1 MVEDRWASR
10 SRADDGDVRVVAGVS
25 SRMLDRIRGGGGDV
39 GIDVGIDVVNDI
51 AAESVARDDG
61 SR

>member
-1 MVEDRWASR
+1 VVEDPGAWR
-10 SRADDGDVRVVAGVS
+10 SRAGDGDFRVVAGVS
-25 SRMLDRIRGGGGDV
+25 SRMLDRIRGVVVVVV
-39 GIDVGIDVVNDI
+39 GIDVNDI

>member
-1 MVEDRWASR
+1 VVEDRWASR
-10 SRADDGDVRVVAGVS
+10 SRADDGDFRVVAGVS
-25 SRMLDRIRGGGGDV
+25 SRMLDRIRGGDDV
-39 GIDVGIDVVNDI
+39 VVVGIDVVNDI

>member
-1 MVEDRWASR
+1 MVEDRWAWR
-10 SRADDGDVRVVAGVS
+10 SRADDGEFRVVAGVS
-25 SRMLDRIRGGGGDV
+25 SRMLDRIRGGGG

>member
-1 MVEDRWASR
+1 MVEDRWAWR
-10 SRADDGDVRVVAGVS
+10 SRADDGEFRVVAGVS
-25 SRMLDRIRGGGGDV
+25 SRMLDRIRGGGDDD

>member
-10 SRADDGDVRVVAGVS
+10 SRADDGDFRVS
-25 SRMLDRIRGGGGDV
+25 SRMLDRIRGGGDDVV
-39 GIDVGIDVVNDI
+39 GIDVVGIDVVNDI

>member
-1 MVEDRWASR
+1 MVEDRWAWR
-10 SRADDGDVRVVAGVS
+10 SRADDGDFRVVAGVS
-25 SRMLDRIRGGGGDV
+25 SRMLDRIRGGDDV
-39 GIDVGIDVVNDI
+39 VVVGIDVVNDI

>member
-1 MVEDRWASR
+1 VVEDRWAWR
-10 SRADDGDVRVVAGVS
+10 SRADDGEFRVVAGVS
-25 SRMLDRIRGGGGDV
+25 SRMLDRIRGGDDV
-39 GIDVGIDVVNDI
+39 VVVGIDVVNDI

>member
-1 MVEDRWASR
+1 MVEDRWAWR
-10 SRADDGDVRVVAGVS
+10 SRADDGEFRVVAGVS
-25 SRMLDRIRGGGGDV
+25 SRMLDRIRGGDDV
-39 GIDVGIDVVNDI
+39 VVVGIDVVNDI

>member
-1 MVEDRWASR
+1 VVEDRWASR
-10 SRADDGDVRVVAGVS
+10 SRADDGDCRVVAGVS
-25 SRMLDRIRGGGGDV
+25 SRMLDRIRGGGDDV
-39 GIDVGIDVVNDI
+39 VVVGIDVVNDI

>member
-1 MVEDRWASR
+1 
-10 SRADDGDVRVVAGVS
+10 
-25 SRMLDRIRGGGGDV
+25 MLYRIRGGGGDV
-39 GIDVGIDVVNDI
+39 GIDVVGIDVVNDI

>member
-1 MVEDRWASR
+1 VVEDRWAWR
-10 SRADDGDVRVVAGVS
+10 SRADDGEFRVVAGVS
-25 SRMLDRIRGGGGDV
+25 SRMLDRIRGGDDV

>member
-1 MVEDRWASR
+1 
-10 SRADDGDVRVVAGVS
+10 
-25 SRMLDRIRGGGGDV
+25 MLDRIRGGDDV
-39 GIDVGIDVVNDI
+39 VVVGIDVVNDI

>member
-1 MVEDRWASR
+1 
-10 SRADDGDVRVVAGVS
+10 
-25 SRMLDRIRGGGGDV
+25 MLDRIRGGVDDV

>member
-1 MVEDRWASR
+1 
-10 SRADDGDVRVVAGVS
+10 
-25 SRMLDRIRGGGGDV
+25 MLDRIRGGGG